1 MGAGAVESQMMRK
14 AIPAAVGF
22 VLLCGAAAEGQS
34 LAEVARQEAERR
46 KAIAVPGKVYTN
58 DSLRSEPQPSV
69 PPSLLPAAPATPA
82 ETPAAPPAAGAPAT
96 TPDAAAPGA
105 APPGGLAAPAPQT
118 EADWRK
124 RAAAARDTLA
134 RLQTFSEAL
143 QSRISALTADFA
155 NRDDPAQREV
165 VAADRAR
172 SLAELDRVKQ
182 EIAQQQ
188 KAMIALQD
196 DARRAGVPAGWV
208 R

>member
-1 MGAGAVESQMMRK
+1 MFYRIYVMAK
-14 AIPAAVGF
+14 ALPVAVGF
-22 VLLCGAAAEGQS
+22 ALLCGVAAEGQS

-69 PPSLLPAAPATPA
+69 PPSLLPAAPAAAAPA
-82 ETPAAPPAAGAPAT
+82 ETPATPPAAGAPAT

-105 APPGGLAAPAPQT
+105 APPGGPAAPAPQT

-124 RAAAARDTLA
+124 RAAAARDSLA

-143 QSRISALTADFA
+143 QSRINALTADFV

-188 KAMIALQD
+188 KAMVALQD
-196 DARRAGVPAGWV
+196 EARRAGVPAGWV

>member
-1 MGAGAVESQMMRK
+1 MFYRICVMARALPV
-14 AIPAAVGF
+14 AVGF
-22 VLLCGAAAEGQS
+22 VLLCGAAADGQS

-46 KAIAVPGKVYTN
+46 KAIAVPGKAYTN

-69 PPSLLPAAPATPA
+69 PPSVAPAAPAENPA
-82 ETPAAPPAAGAPAT
+82 TPPAAGAPAT
-96 TPDAAAPGA
+96 TPDTAVPGA
-105 APPGGLAAPAPQT
+105 APGTPAPAPLT

-124 RAAAARDTLA
+124 RATAARDSLA

-143 QSRISALTADFA
+143 QSRVNALTADFV
-155 NRDDPAQREV
+155 NRDDPAQREI
-165 VAADRAR
+165 VAADRAKA
-172 SLAELDRVKQ
+172 LAELDRVKQ

-188 KAMIALQD
+188 KAMVALQD